1 MIVPVYNAESY
12 LRICLDS
19 ILQQSLEEIEI
30 LAVDDGSKDQSAK
43 ILREYEKKYPDKIH
57 VIYQENQGQS
67 AARNHALA
75 MASGEFVAFVDSDD
89 YIGKDFLKR
98 MYNTAIE
105 KKSDMVMCNY
115 TKVTERGEIIQKYEI
130 NYQEKGIRI
139 PSYLCCNRLVRRQL
153 FDTWKIY
160 FREGADVVAT

>member
-1 MIVPVYNAESY
+1 M
-12 LRICLDS
+12 
-19 ILQQSLEEIEI
+19 
-30 LAVDDGSKDQSAK
+30 DDGSKDHSAK

-105 KKSDMVMCNY
+105 KKSEYGDV
-115 TKVTERGEIIQKYEI
+115 QL
-130 NYQEKGIRI
+130 YQGDRTGRESFR
-139 PSYLCCNRLVRRQL
+139 RL
-153 FDTWKIY
+153 
-160 FREGADVVAT
+160 

>member
-1 MIVPVYNAESY
+1 MENENKDPIRVSVIVPVYNAESY

-67 AARNHALA
+67 
-75 MASGEFVAFVDSDD
+75 GD
-89 YIGKDFLKR
+89 
-98 MYNTAIE
+98 
-105 KKSDMVMCNY
+105 
-115 TKVTERGEIIQKYEI
+115 
-130 NYQEKGIRI
+130 GIRRVRGI
-139 PSYLCCNRLVRRQL
+139 CGQRRLHRKGFSEENV
-153 FDTWKIY
+153 
-160 FREGADVVAT
+160 

>member
-57 VIYQENQGQS
+57 VIYQENQGHWRWHPES
-67 AARNHALA
+67 SWHLW
-75 MASGEFVAFVDSDD
+75 
-89 YIGKDFLKR
+89 
-98 MYNTAIE
+98 TATI
-105 KKSDMVMCNY
+105 
-115 TKVTERGEIIQKYEI
+115 T
-130 NYQEKGIRI
+130 
-139 PSYLCCNRLVRRQL
+139 
-153 FDTWKIY
+153 
-160 FREGADVVAT
+160 

>member
-30 LAVDDGSKDQSAK
+30 LAVDDGSKDHSAK

-75 MASGEFVAFVDSDD
+75 MASGGV
-89 YIGKDFLKR
+89 
-98 MYNTAIE
+98 
-105 KKSDMVMCNY
+105 
-115 TKVTERGEIIQKYEI
+115 RGICGQ
-130 NYQEKGIRI
+130 R
-139 PSYLCCNRLVRRQL
+139 RLH
-153 FDTWKIY
+153 
-160 FREGADVVAT
+160 REGFSEENV

>member
-139 PSYLCCNRLVRRQL
+139 PSYLCCNQTIHLQR
-153 FDTWKIY
+153 
-160 FREGADVVAT
+160 

>member
-1 MIVPVYNAESY
+1 MENENKDPIRVSVIVPVYNAESY

-30 LAVDDGSKDQSAK
+30 LAVDDGSKDHSAK

-75 MASGEFVAFVDSDD
+75 MASGGV
-89 YIGKDFLKR
+89 
-98 MYNTAIE
+98 
-105 KKSDMVMCNY
+105 
-115 TKVTERGEIIQKYEI
+115 RGICGQ
-130 NYQEKGIRI
+130 R
-139 PSYLCCNRLVRRQL
+139 RLH
-153 FDTWKIY
+153 
-160 FREGADVVAT
+160 REGFSEENV